1 MKHVSGGISNERTRK
16 YKFAY
21 CGGIQIVGMG
31 EGGCS
36 QKKAEKYEELQKE
49 VDALVEKY
57 EVTGTEMF
65 GAECDLDGQQPL
77 LDDEELMELA
87 DKLVAHEDGWEL

>member
-1 MKHVSGGISNERTRK
+1 MSLEEFLTSGHENINLRIAAA
-16 YKFAY
+16 YKLLEWAKA
-21 CGGIQIVGMG
+21 GAPK
-31 EGGCS
+31 
-36 QKKAEKYEELQKE
+36 KKAEKYEEIQKE